1 MAALPDTADT
11 DTKEESEEEEGGA
24 GEGAELGLGAEAG
37 SHAPQPCVAKLLL
50 ARRRHP
56 ARPLT
61 HSDTAASFRSTA
73 SHLSVSRSALTSTSI
88 SMSSMLYLIF
98 NISNNITQC
107 AAWTRPCCSPAPR
120 TRRSC
125 STTSASGARTSSP
138 GQLSLVGRHRD
149 TVMLISHW
157 SGSPPGSCGTSPR
170 PAASPWSP
178 SSRGRRTRTPGTV
191 RCTMLYCT
199 VLYCAVDTR
208 VEFGFAGYRGL
219 HGSPSR
225 RPSEIVEKILHT
237 LVSWVWHG
245 AAADVLAVFDDV
257 WKKPLHWDACLQV
270 VSNSSL

>member
-1 MAALPDTADT
+1 
-11 DTKEESEEEEGGA
+11 
-24 GEGAELGLGAEAG
+24 
-37 SHAPQPCVAKLLL
+37 
-50 ARRRHP
+50 
-56 ARPLT
+56 
-61 HSDTAASFRSTA
+61 
-73 SHLSVSRSALTSTSI
+73 
-88 SMSSMLYLIF
+88 MLYLIF

-199 VLYCAVDTR
+199 VLYCTVLYCGHQGR
-208 VEFGFAGYRGL
+208 VRVRGL
-219 HGSPSR
+219 PRAARLAQPPALGDRGEDPAHAGELGLAWGSSR
-225 RPSEIVEKILHT
+225 RASGV
-237 LVSWVWHG
+237 
-245 AAADVLAVFDDV
+245 
-257 WKKPLHWDACLQV
+257 
-270 VSNSSL
+270 

>member
-1 MAALPDTADT
+1 MTVQEWVAALPDTADT

-73 SHLSVSRSALTSTSI
+73 SHLSVSRLALTIALVSARCLPCCI
-88 SMSSMLYLIF
+88 L

-107 AAWTRPCCSPAPR
+107 PVWTRPCCSPAPR

-138 GQLSLVGRHRD
+138 GQLSLVKRCRHAHLPLVRIPARFLRHKSAARGVTVESFIARQEDED
-149 TVMLISHW
+149 TRYCS
-157 SGSPPGSCGTSPR
+157 
-170 PAASPWSP
+170 
-178 SSRGRRTRTPGTV
+178 
-191 RCTMLYCT
+191 MLYC
-199 VLYCAVDTR
+199 
-208 VEFGFAGYRGL
+208 
-219 HGSPSR
+219 
-225 RPSEIVEKILHT
+225 I
-237 LVSWVWHG
+237 SWS
-245 AAADVLAVFDDV
+245 A
-257 WKKPLHWDACLQV
+257 KKPK
-270 VSNSSL
+270 SLFGYAHLLKMFLLMY